1 MKDDR
6 KTEKE
11 LLEALGELQQRAARL
26 ERSIKRLKKT
36 NDTLKK
42 SEKRFRFIF
51 ENAPEGIF
59 QMSPEGRLLSANP
72 ASAHM
77 LGYGSSE
84 DMLSSVVNVGKQL
97 YVNSEDR
104 FRVTKLVAE
113 RGIVKGFEV
122 PFYRKDGTTIW
133 ISLYAQAVRDE
144 DGNLFYQ
151 WTMEN
156 ITERVK
162 MERALRESEEK
173 YRNILENIE
182 EGYYEVD
189 LAGNFTLFNS
199 SMLKILGYPEE
210 EMKGMNN
217 RRYMSRE
224 TARKVFAAYNEV
236 YRTGI
241 ASKNVEWEL
250 TRKDG
255 NKAFVET
262 SVSLTRDSKGQPIGF
277 QGIMHDITDRKRMEE
292 EIISL
297 SITDHLTSLY
307 NRRGFMTLAEQQ
319 MKIAERTKAGF
330 LLLFADLDKMKWI
343 NDNLGHEKGD
353 KALMDVASILKGVFR
368 KSDIIARIGGDEFAV
383 LGIGTSMKDGKALGS
398 RLQHKIYIHNA
409 AEKRDYQISLSVGMA
424 YSDPENPYSL
434 DELMSQA
441 DTRMYEQKRSKQ
453 S

>member
-6 KTEKE
+6 KTRKE
-11 LLEALGELQQRAARL
+11 LLEALDEQQQRVTRL
-26 ERSIKRLKKT
+26 ERSINRHKKK
-36 NDTLKK
+36 NDALMK
-42 SEKRFRFIF
+42 SERRFRSIF

-59 QMSPEGRLLSANP
+59 QTAPDGRLLSANP

-77 LGYGSSE
+77 LGYGSPE
-84 DMLSSVVNVGKQL
+84 DMKSSVVNLGKQL
-97 YVNSEDR
+97 YVNAEDR
-104 FRVTKLVAE
+104 SRVTKLVEE
-113 RGIVKGFEV
+113 RGVVKGFEV
-122 PFYRKDGTTIW
+122 PFYSRDGSIVW
-133 ISLYAQAVRDE
+133 VSLYVQAARDE

-151 WTMEN
+151 GTMEN

-189 LAGNFTLFNS
+189 VAGNFTLFNS

-217 RRYMSRE
+217 RRYVSRE

-241 ASKNVEWEL
+241 ASKNVDWEII
-250 TRKDG
+250 RKDG
-255 NKAFVET
+255 KKVFVET
-262 SVSLTRDSKGQPIGF
+262 SVSLMKDAKGNTVGF
-277 QGIMHDITDRKRMEE
+277 RGIMHDVTDRKRMEE

-297 SITDHLTSLY
+297 SITDHLTGLY
-307 NRRGFMTLAEQQ
+307 NRRGFMTIAEQQ
-319 MKIAERTKAGF
+319 MKIVERTKTGL

-353 KALMDVASILKGVFR
+353 KALMDVASLLKGVFR
-368 KSDIIARIGGDEFAV
+368 KSDVIARIGGDEFAV
-383 LGIGTSMKDGKALGS
+383 LGIGASMKDGKALGS

-409 AEKRDYQISLSVGMA
+409 AEKRDYKISLSVGMA
-424 YSDPENPYSL
+424 YSEPENPCSL

-441 DTRMYEQKRSKQ
+441 DTRMYEQKRSKR